1 MKTLSNEMLKAQ
13 RIRLEKSNVSQK
25 VIFNRDGE
33 IKDVTTILKD
43 LQKMFKGATK

>member
-13 RIRLEKSNVSQK
+13 KIRLEKSNVSQK
-25 VIFNRDGE
+25 VTFDKDGE

-43 LQKMFKGATK
+43 LQKMFKGAAK